1 MKRRYFNSKILLF
14 GEYTVLVDGTA
25 LGIPF
30 KAYYAQWKFDGSRTK
45 DKSLNGFYKYLLST
59 FPKTFDA
66 SNFDNEILNGLR
78 LDASIPIGKGLGS
91 SAALTAAVYD
101 RYFFNPSE
109 DLNVLQST
117 FSKMEAYFHG
127 TSSGFDPLIIYLD
140 SAIKRSNH
148 GVQMIEKDLKCNF
161 NCFLFDSK
169 IPRQAH
175 QLIPLFK
182 SKLKEANFTAV
193 IKELKSLNEVCI
205 NGIFDEFDIF
215 ESIKSISMLQF
226 KYFKEMIPE
235 SVASYWQKGMDT
247 EQYYMKLCGAGGGGY
262 FLLFTTS
269 DFQASDS
276 IKIF

>member
-30 KAYYAQWKFDGSRTK
+30 KAYYAQWKFDGCRTK

-215 ESIKSISMLQF
+215 ESIKLISMLQF